1 MLATQPAEKAPQTR
15 DSQALDL
22 PWVSTALR
30 RKSNHL
36 ASAASPCSAGY
47 WTNSGQSCYWDH
59 PSLCLPKSALFPTLS
74 QALGTLLMAAIVLV
88 GLELMAAEALLV
100 ALSASSLRF
109 LKSPCLAW
117 GLL

>member
-1 MLATQPAEKAPQTR
+1 
-15 DSQALDL
+15 
-22 PWVSTALR
+22 
-30 RKSNHL
+30 
-36 ASAASPCSAGY
+36 
-47 WTNSGQSCYWDH
+47 
-59 PSLCLPKSALFPTLS
+59 
-74 QALGTLLMAAIVLV
+74 MAAIVLV